1 MTELITTAEEF
12 AALPIGTVVRSPGG
26 YVFEQW
32 RSGWERVGIA
42 LDWWHDEMAKNYSP
56 ATVLYR
62 PDAEPTVPPK
72 LRVKFD
78 GGRRAVLDGAVTPQS
93 TPLASS
99 ERTPS

>member
-72 LRVKFD
+72 LRVKVELPNETD
-78 GGRRAVLDGAVTPQS
+78 TPDTTDTTPRGGEDDD
-93 TPLASS
+93 
-99 ERTPS
+99 